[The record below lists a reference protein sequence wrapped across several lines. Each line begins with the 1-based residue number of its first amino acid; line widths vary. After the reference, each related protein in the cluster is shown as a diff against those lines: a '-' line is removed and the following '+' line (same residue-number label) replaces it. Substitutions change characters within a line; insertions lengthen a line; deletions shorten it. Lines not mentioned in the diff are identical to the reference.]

1 VEIRVMII
9 STTTK
14 NRRRSTISAS
24 APAGKANRNIGK
36 LVATCTMETMMG
48 SGLRLA
54 INQPEAALYIHD
66 PMLEARVAIQT
77 TVNVLWRNALQGEV
91 DFACAAGA
99 GAG

>member
-1 VEIRVMII
+1 
-9 STTTK
+9 
-14 NRRRSTISAS
+14 
-24 APAGKANRNIGK
+24 
-36 LVATCTMETMMG
+36 MG

-66 PMLEARVAIQT
+66 PMLDARVAIQT

>member
-36 LVATCTMETMMG
+36 LVATCTMETMTG

-54 INQPEAALYIHD
+54 INQPEPALYIHD
-66 PMLEARVAIQT
+66 PMLDARVAIQT